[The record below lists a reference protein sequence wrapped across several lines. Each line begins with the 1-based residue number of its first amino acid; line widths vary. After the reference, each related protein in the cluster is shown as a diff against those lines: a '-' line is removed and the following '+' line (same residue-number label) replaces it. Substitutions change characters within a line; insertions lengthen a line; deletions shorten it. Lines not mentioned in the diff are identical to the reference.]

1 MSSEEKDERTT
12 ITIKVKLPTK
22 ETVVEAISK
31 LFPGIEVEVEEK
43 GTSEE
48 TPP

>member
-1 MSSEEKDERTT
+1 MSEKKDERAT

-22 ETVVEAISK
+22 ETVVDAISK

-43 GTSEE
+43 TPSEE
-48 TPP
+48 TPTE